1 MISAAK
7 LAANRA
13 NARKSK
19 GPHTRAGKL
28 RSSQNARRHGLTTP
42 PDAAGRARIADLA
55 RAMAD
60 TRPHLLA
67 AAAGVAA
74 AQHDLERVRR
84 AHLDLLA
91 KIESGATNP
100 EDLWRLEAMDN
111 FERRARSRRASA
123 TYRFELFARLLQDE
137 GAARQ
142 NCKNEPTEAAE
153 GSARQFCKNEPT
165 EPG

>member
-1 MISAAK
+1 VISAAK

-13 NARKSK
+13 NARKST
-19 GPHTRAGKL
+19 GPRTRAGKL

-42 PDAAGRARIADLA
+42 PDAAAEARIADLA

-60 TRPHLLA
+60 TRPHILA

-74 AQHDLERVRR
+74 AQHDLDRVRR

-91 KIESGATNP
+91 KIESGASNP
-100 EDLWRLEAMDN
+100 EHLWRIEAMDN

-123 TYRFELFARLLQDE
+123 TYRFELFARLLRDE
-137 GAARQ
+137 GAPCQ
-142 NCKNEPTEAAE
+142 NCKNEPTQAAE

-165 EPG
+165 A